1 MTTLVPWTDQWTD
14 PWEDPFADLPVETF
28 TGRWRDPFS
37 TDVYKPYGLPR
48 THLHRRR
55 RRRRIRTVQRV
66 FSRKG
71 TDVRTRED
79 DKEWEITMQLP
90 GFLPSD
96 ITVNSTDKEIIVHG
110 VHKERPDYEGEE
122 GYVSR
127 EIRRRF
133 VPPKTINPGELSS
146 TFSSDGE
153 LRIHAPKAIP
163 GEPRQRRIQI
173 MPAPIGSRFEGE
185 NEEEW
190 P

>member
-1 MTTLVPWTDQWTD
+1 MTTLAPWTDQWTD

-37 TDVYKPYGLPR
+37 TDVYKPYGLR
-48 THLHRRR
+48 
-55 RRRRIRTVQRV
+55 
-66 FSRKG
+66 G